1 MSFAIAFKKGKN
13 VFLAGEE
20 FANSHLVKRDT
31 KMFFR
36 LNNFFVA
43 MSRDFYSLFV
53 RENPDFFETKNLQNK
68 NDVEKILEE
77 ILYFCSVLDNGK
89 TETDENLLKIKEFEI
104 DFIFTNGEKIWEASS
119 FGEIR
124 EVDYAVIRYYY
135 E

>member
-1 MSFAIAFKKGKN
+1 MVVAFKSGKSI
-13 VFLAGEE
+13 FLASEE
-20 FANSHLVKRDT
+20 FANSEFSGCDT

-36 LNNFFVA
+36 LNNFFMA

-53 RENPDFFETKNLQNK
+53 RKNPDFFETKNLQNK

-89 TETDENLLKIKEFEI
+89 TETEENPDKIKEFEI

-119 FGEIR
+119 FGEIH
-124 EVDYAVIRYYY
+124 ETNYSVIRHYY